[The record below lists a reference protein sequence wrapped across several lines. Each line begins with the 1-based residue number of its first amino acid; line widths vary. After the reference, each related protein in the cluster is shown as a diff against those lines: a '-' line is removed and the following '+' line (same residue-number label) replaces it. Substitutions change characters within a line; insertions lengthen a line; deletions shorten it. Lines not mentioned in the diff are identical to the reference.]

1 MFMSLAGKI
10 LFNFSDFRKTK
21 SCMRMSSLKELGE
34 SDRIEPY
41 ADPMHDAK
49 QAMYAIEKHLCKTGQ
64 FDQARNK
71 LCGLYRLVEDRY
83 NREMGYKAPLGN
95 VMRDIQSEIW
105 YSFHRQRLLE
115 VRPIVIMIGLFKR
128 RTRRLVRK
136 HFWRPLV
143 GIPTPPPVYFPPTD
157 TEKYTVQLLASEA
170 RQILSVQPERKVD
183 NDKMV
188 EYAES
193 LLRQKL
199 RKAAIIVLGV
209 DLKRRRGGD
218 DSKIAYVNRL
228 FIIWFAKVIFN
239 YPIAQKPDI
248 RIGYL

>member
-1 MFMSLAGKI
+1 
-10 LFNFSDFRKTK
+10 
-21 SCMRMSSLKELGE
+21 
-34 SDRIEPY
+34 
-41 ADPMHDAK
+41 
-49 QAMYAIEKHLCKTGQ
+49 MYAIENRLNKPGQ
-64 FDQARNK
+64 TDQARNE
-71 LCGLYRLVEDRY
+71 LCGLYRLVENEY
-83 NREMGYKAPLGN
+83 NREMGYKTHLGN
-95 VMRDIQSEIW
+95 LMSAIKSTIW
-105 YSFHRQRLLE
+105 CSFHRERLLE
-115 VRPIVIMIGLFKR
+115 VRPIVIAIGLFKR

-136 HFWRPLV
+136 HFWRPLL

-183 NDKMV
+183 MDKMV
-188 EYAES
+188 DYAES

-248 RIGYL
+248 RIGYLHFR